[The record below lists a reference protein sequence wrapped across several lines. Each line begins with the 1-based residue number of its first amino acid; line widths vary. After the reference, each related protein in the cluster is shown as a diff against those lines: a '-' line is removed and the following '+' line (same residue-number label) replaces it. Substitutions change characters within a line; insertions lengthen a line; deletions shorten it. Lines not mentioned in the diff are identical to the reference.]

1 MKFQIQHTT
10 HYQYDGEVADSV
22 NEIRLS
28 PRTNGSQSCYQHSIT
43 TYPHAP
49 LFVYED
55 YFGNRVH
62 AFSIS
67 EPHTEL
73 TITARSVVV
82 TSDAM
87 TPRTSIL
94 PFEQEQA
101 IMKSDAF
108 QDQFAEYLAPT
119 DYTQNT
125 TDVQQIAHR
134 FLSGSVESVS
144 QLLAEVTTA
153 IKKEYIYDPAAT
165 QVQTKIDE
173 MIKIRRGVC
182 QDFAHLMLAL
192 CRCLGIPARY
202 VSGYQYISDLS
213 GGNADFEQ
221 ASHAWIEAYI
231 PDVGWTGFDPTND
244 VPVGWRYII
253 LAYGRDYKDIVPV
266 KGVYHG
272 TPRQNLKV
280 DVDVKKLAD
289 IV

>member
-1 MKFQIQHTT
+1 
-10 HYQYDGEVADSV
+10 VADSV

-28 PRTNGSQSCYQHSIT
+28 PRTNGNQSCYQHSIT

-49 LFVYED
+49 LYAYED

-62 AFSIS
+62 AFSVA
-67 EPHTEL
+67 EPHAQL
-73 TITARSVVV
+73 TITARSIVV
-82 TSDAM
+82 TNDRAV
-87 TPRTSIL
+87 PKESIL
-94 PFEQEQA
+94 PYEQERE
-101 IMKSDAF
+101 IMDSEPFLDR
-108 QDQFAEYLAPT
+108 FAEYLAPT

-125 TDVQQIAHR
+125 TDVQQIAQR
-134 FLSGSVESVS
+134 FLNTSEESVS
-144 QLLAEVTTA
+144 QLLATITTS
-153 IKKEYIYDPAAT
+153 IKQEYTYDPTAT

-182 QDFAHLMLAL
+182 QDFAHLMIAL
-192 CRCLGIPARY
+192 CRCIGIPARY
-202 VSGYQYISDLS
+202 VSGYQYILDLS

-231 PDVGWTGFDPTND
+231 PEVGWTGFDPTND

-272 TPRQNLKV
+272 TPQQNLKV
-280 DVDVKKLAD
+280 DVDVKK
-289 IV
+289 IS

>member
-1 MKFQIQHTT
+1 MKFQILHTT
-10 HYQYDGEVADSV
+10 HYQYDSDVADSV

-28 PRTNGSQSCYQHSIT
+28 PRTNGNQSCYQHSIT

-49 LFVYED
+49 LYAYED

-62 AFSIS
+62 AFSVA
-67 EPHTEL
+67 EPHSQL
-73 TITARSVVV
+73 TITARSIVV
-82 TSDAM
+82 TNDRAV
-87 TPRTSIL
+87 PKESIL
-94 PFEQEQA
+94 PYEQERE
-101 IMKSDAF
+101 IMDSEPFLDR
-108 QDQFAEYLAPT
+108 FAEYLAPT

-125 TDVQQIAHR
+125 TDVQQIAQR
-134 FLSGSVESVS
+134 FLNTSEESVS
-144 QLLAEVTTA
+144 QLLATITTS
-153 IKKEYIYDPAAT
+153 IKQEYTYDPAAT

-182 QDFAHLMLAL
+182 QDFAHLMIAL
-192 CRCLGIPARY
+192 CRCIGIPARY
-202 VSGYQYISDLS
+202 VSGYQYILDLS

-231 PDVGWTGFDPTND
+231 PEVGWTGFDPTND

-272 TPRQNLKV
+272 TPQQNLKV
-280 DVDVKKLAD
+280 DVDVKK
-289 IV
+289 IS

>member
-1 MKFQIQHTT
+1 MKFKIVHTT
-10 HYQYDGEVADSV
+10 RYQYDGEVADSV

-28 PRTNGSQSCYQHSIT
+28 PRTNGNQSCYQHSIT
-43 TYPHAP
+43 THPHAP
-49 LFVYED
+49 LYAYED

-62 AFSIS
+62 AFSIADPHS
-67 EPHTEL
+67 EL
-73 TITARSVVV
+73 RITAQSIVV
-82 TSDAM
+82 TNDSLAS
-87 TPRTSIL
+87 RESLL

-108 QDQFAEYLAPT
+108 LDQFAEYLAPT

-125 TDVQQIAHR
+125 TDVSNIVKH
-134 FLSGSVESVS
+134 FLSQSVPSVS
-144 QLLAEVTTA
+144 QLLAEITTA
-153 IKKEYIYDPAAT
+153 IKQEYIYDPAAT
-165 QVQTKIDE
+165 QVQTKVDE
-173 MIKIRRGVC
+173 MIKLRRGVC
-182 QDFAHLMLAL
+182 QDFAHLMIAL
-192 CRCLGIPARY
+192 CRCIGIPARY

-231 PDVGWTGFDPTND
+231 PEVGWTGFDPTND

-272 TPRQNLKV
+272 TPKQSLKV
-280 DVDVKKLAD
+280 DVDVKQ
-289 IV
+289 IS